1 MALLEQAKENTQ
13 VQFPLERL
21 FPNDD
26 TAKVLDFFLENYSLS
41 CAEKKIS
48 KIIDVSDTN
57 LTSILKT
64 LVKEKIL
71 QSEKNGLEIKY
82 FLNSKF
88 PRTVGLFQYFR
99 ATLDD
104 NLSGYEYNNS

>member
-1 MALLEQAKENTQ
+1 MALLEQAKDHTQ
-13 VQFPLERL
+13 AQLPLERL
-21 FPNDD
+21 FPKDD

-48 KIIDVSDTN
+48 KVIGVSDTE
-57 LTSILKT
+57 LSTILKN
-64 LVKEKIL
+64 LVTEKIL
-71 QSEKNGLEIKY
+71 ESEKNGLEIKY

>member
-1 MALLEQAKENTQ
+1 MALLEQAKDNTQ
-13 VQFPLERL
+13 AQFPLERL
-21 FPNDD
+21 FPKDA

-48 KIIDVSDTN
+48 KIIAVSDTE
-57 LTSILKT
+57 LSSILKT

-71 QSEKNGLEIKY
+71 QSEKEGLENKY

-88 PRTVGLFQYFR
+88 PRTIGLFQYFQLR
-99 ATLDD
+99 WMIT
-104 NLSGYEYNNS
+104 